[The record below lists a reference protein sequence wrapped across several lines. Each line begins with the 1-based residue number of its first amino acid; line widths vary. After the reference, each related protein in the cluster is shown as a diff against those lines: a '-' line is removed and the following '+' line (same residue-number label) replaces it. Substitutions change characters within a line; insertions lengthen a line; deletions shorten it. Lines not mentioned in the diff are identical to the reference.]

1 MRILIPKIWFLAV
14 SSDSA
19 DAAPLTTPAF
29 CASAFP
35 FREGVAA
42 ERTG

>member
-1 MRILIPKIWFLAV
+1 MNIHGGSSLLAV
-14 SSDSA
+14 A
-19 DAAPLTTPAF
+19 TLTPASLTASAF
-29 CASAFP
+29 CASKFP